1 MDTYIIYFTIASL
14 LSFSLAHKMYGKRG
28 VHLKFSLDFV
38 ERILSKYK
46 FIMWVNFFGGILR
59 IVLMLSLVGFSL
71 DNVMNYRLAANEMMN
86 SGSGYV
92 GLVFR
97 LTAYVQ
103 MLANFYI
110 ALYGLRAGFGKL
122 NFKSILKIFILYA
135 PTQMATGGRLFV
147 PYFILFLFGSFFL
160 ARGISFKFLVK
171 EWILPKEKRHITF
184 IFAGLLSIVSIIG
197 MSRDINDGKFVGKES
212 SIEKFSYV
220 TEGML
225 ATDYCM
231 QYYPDGSF
239 QHDNGMATMKGYT
252 NNDINN
258 NQTKIFTGVIS
269 GTLNGLT
276 TLGGMPVAL
285 FLLVTSIQPAVI
297 RGSLA
302 ALFFLTDIYA
312 FILSF
317 FGGIV
322 DMTTI
327 YRTFPLIIVLPIG
340 AFIGNKFFIKSKE
353 QLYRKVV
360 FYFLIVVS
368 VFGILRILSSI

>member
-1 MDTYIIYFTIASL
+1 MDFLSYFQLSLLEIYFIIFIVFVASII
-14 LSFSLAHKMYGKRG
+14 RG
-28 VHLKFSLDFV
+28 FNGF
-38 ERILSKYK
+38 
-46 FIMWVNFFGGILR
+46 
-59 IVLMLSLVGFSL
+59 GFS
-71 DNVMNYRLAANEMMN
+71 ATCI
-86 SGSGYV
+86 SGFSFILPAIEIVPIILILEVFISIFMIPYIWNKIDWSFVLKLLIGIAVGSPIGLYLLKYLSPETTHLYV
-92 GLVFR
+92 CLIIIF
-97 LTAYVQ
+97 
-103 MLANFYI
+103 F
-110 ALYGLRAGFGKL
+110 
-122 NFKSILKIFILYA
+122 SILL
-135 PTQMATGGRLFV
+135 
-147 PYFILFLFGSFFL
+147 
-160 ARGISFKFLVK
+160 
-171 EWILPKEKRHITF
+171 
-184 IFAGLLSIVSIIG
+184 
-197 MSRDINDGKFVGKES
+197 
-212 SIEKFSYV
+212 
-220 TEGML
+220 
-225 ATDYCM
+225 
-231 QYYPDGSF
+231 
-239 QHDNGMATMKGYT
+239 MKGYT
-252 NNDINN
+252 NKDINN